1 MTLLENYIV
10 RQIVGGLLI
19 ATAILLPL
27 FSFLDL
33 IEQLD
38 DVGEGFYQTKDA
50 FLYVAYLLPRRFIQL
65 APFVA
70 LLGTVIGLGKLAISL
85 ELMTMRAA
93 GLSPM
98 RISFTVF
105 KVGLL
110 LLIVLSVLEQFI
122 APNLQ
127 RKAIAHRAEALAQS
141 TELGQNLG
149 TWTRDKQQILRIGE
163 SPQGSLMREI
173 EIILVDDDSRLVEHV
188 FAEYAEIKTERE
200 WELSNVTLKVFSD
213 RNVQTSHIDSMS
225 WEPFLDSEQMST
237 LNRPA
242 ESLSPLDLYRYVS
255 YLRDTGQQSDAYEL
269 ALWRKF
275 GGGLVTIAMIL
286 LSVPFVFGSVRSGIA
301 NRLVLAGITGICVY
315 LLDQIVAN
323 AGLLLDLSFPLVALA
338 PGLLLI
344 WLAIAWLQR
353 LA

>member
-10 RQIVGGLLI
+10 RQIAGGLLI

-38 DVGEGFYQTKDA
+38 DVGEGFYQSKDA
-50 FLYVAYLLPRRFIQL
+50 FIYVGYLLPRRFIQL
-65 APFVA
+65 APFIA
-70 LLGTVIGLGKLAISL
+70 LLGTVIGLGRLAVNF
-85 ELMTMRAA
+85 ELITMRAA

-105 KVGLL
+105 KVGVL
-110 LLIVLSVLEQFI
+110 LLILIAILEQFV
-122 APNLQ
+122 APDLQ
-127 RKAIAHRAEALAQS
+127 QKAIAHRAEALAQS
-141 TELGQNLG
+141 TELGQDLG

-163 SPQGSLMREI
+163 SPQGSLMRGV
-173 EIILVDDDSRLVEHV
+173 EIIRIDDDSKLLEHLL
-188 FAEYAEIKTERE
+188 AEYAEVKTERE
-200 WELSNVTLKVFSD
+200 WELSNVTLKVFGE
-213 RNVQTSHIDSMS
+213 RKIQTRHIDSMS
-225 WEPFLDSEQMST
+225 WKPFLDSDQMAT

-242 ESLSPLDLYRYVS
+242 ESLSPLDLYRYVN

-275 GGGLVTIAMIL
+275 GGGLVTIAMVL
-286 LSVPFVFGSVRSGIA
+286 LSVPFVFGSVRGGIA

-315 LLDQIVAN
+315 LLDQIIAN
-323 AGLLLDLSFPLVALA
+323 VGLLLNLSFPLVALA
-338 PGLLLI
+338 PGILLI